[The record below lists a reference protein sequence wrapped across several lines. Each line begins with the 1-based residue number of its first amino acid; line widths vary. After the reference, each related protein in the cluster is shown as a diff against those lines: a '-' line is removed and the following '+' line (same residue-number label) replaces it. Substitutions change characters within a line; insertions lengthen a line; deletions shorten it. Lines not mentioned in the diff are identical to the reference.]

1 MYGFNYKEFKN
12 IILLCYNKKRGAN
25 MKKIIEEI
33 IQFRDR
39 RGWKNNDKP
48 ENLAKSI
55 IIEAAEL
62 LENYQWGPEYADMQN
77 VKEEIA
83 DVLIYSIAF
92 AYDQGFNI
100 EQIIREKLEKNAI
113 KYPEK
118 K

>member
-1 MYGFNYKEFKN
+1 
-12 IILLCYNKKRGAN
+12 
-25 MKKIIEEI
+25 MKKIIDEVI
-33 IQFRDR
+33 DFRNK
-39 RGWKNNDKP
+39 RGWQNNDKP
-48 ENLAKSI
+48 GNLAKSI

-62 LENYQWGPEYADMQN
+62 LENYQWGEEFADLEN

-92 AYDQGFNI
+92 AYDQGFDI
-100 EQIIREKLEKNAI
+100 EKIIREKLVKNAI

>member
-1 MYGFNYKEFKN
+1 
-12 IILLCYNKKRGAN
+12 
-25 MKKIIEEI
+25 MKKIIDEVI
-33 IQFRDR
+33 DFRDK
-39 RGWKNNDKP
+39 RGWEKNDKP

-62 LENYQWGPEYADMQN
+62 LENYQWGAEYADLQN

-100 EQIIREKLEKNAI
+100 EEIIREKLKKNSI

>member
-1 MYGFNYKEFKN
+1 M
-12 IILLCYNKKRGAN
+12 I
-25 MKKIIEEI
+25 EI
-33 IQFRDR
+33 INEIIDFRDR
-39 RGWKNNDKP
+39 RGWKINDRP

-62 LENYQWGPEYADMQN
+62 LENYQWGTEFADRQN
-77 VKEEIA
+77 VKDEIA

-100 EQIIREKLEKNAI
+100 EDIIREKLKKNSV

>member
-1 MYGFNYKEFKN
+1 
-12 IILLCYNKKRGAN
+12 
-25 MKKIIEEI
+25 MKEI
-33 IQFRDR
+33 INEIIDFRDR

-62 LENYQWGPEYADMQN
+62 LENYQWGAEFADMQN
-77 VKEEIA
+77 VKDEIA

-100 EQIIREKLEKNAI
+100 EEIIREKLKKNSI
-113 KYPEK
+113 KYPIK

>member
-1 MYGFNYKEFKN
+1 MKT
-12 IILLCYNKKRGAN
+12 IIDEIIDFRNKRGWDN
-25 MKKIIEEI
+25 S
-33 IQFRDR
+33 
-39 RGWKNNDKP
+39 DKP
-48 ENLAKSI
+48 DSLAKSI

-62 LENYQWGPEYADMQN
+62 LENYQWGEEFADIQN

-92 AYDQGFNI
+92 AYDQGFDI
-100 EQIIREKLEKNAI
+100 EEIIREKLVKNSI